1 MWSVFEQPWTLV
13 GAAVIVLFGVL
24 TFRSVWSEKQ
34 KWWQWLLPIGVA
46 GLGFGLDY
54 AVATDLEKINRV
66 LKAGIQAV
74 QEEDCAAIARLL
86 AADYE
91 DSHHRNKQSLVS
103 RCRARLTP
111 PAVEKV
117 KKLSAVID
125 LTAPT
130 ARVTFTLFMRFDKDS
145 YWATS
150 YKKVALV
157 KVQLRLRKQF
167 DANWLITRAEVLEVD
182 KMSVS
187 WSAT

>member
-1 MWSVFEQPWTLV
+1 MWDFFEQPWTLV
-13 GAAVIVLFGVL
+13 GAAVIVLCGVL

-34 KWWQWLLPIGVA
+34 KWWHWLLPIGVA

-54 AVATDLEKINRV
+54 AVATDMEKITRV

-74 QEEDCAAIARLL
+74 QEEDCAALARLL

-91 DSHHRNKQSLVS
+91 DSHHRNKQSLMN

-117 KKLSAVID
+117 KKLSVVID
-125 LTAPT
+125 ITAPT
-130 ARVTFTLFMRFDKDS
+130 AKVTFTIFMRFDKDS

-150 YKKVALV
+150 YKQVALV
-157 KVQLRLRKQF
+157 KVELRLQKQP
-167 DANWLITRAEVLEVD
+167 DASWLITRAEVLEVD